1 VRLAGRPSER
11 VAGGEVEPE
20 PLRGRSVELEVV
32 VRAPEREMRRHPDGV
47 LAAVGHSEVDPVTAG
62 REFDV
67 AFTEADRAGPVI
79 SRGSERFP
87 KDEEACALVEEDLHT
102 DLGHDARDTVQHL
115 IDTNGG
121 AAGRG
126 DLVERRTAAAGRVHL
141 VAHERHRLGR
151 VQPESLREGRPCE
164 LGGGEDAESFL
175 LGRGQLHAASVPSGA
190 MTRSPDDARPD
201 EPSRDEPSRDD
212 APEAPSFREA
222 ARFWIWLGFVN
233 FGGPAGQIS
242 LMHQELVERRR
253 WIDEGRFLHAL
264 SYCMLLPGPEATQ
277 LATYI
282 GWLLHRIRG
291 GLVAGIAFVL
301 PSFFLLMG
309 LSWIFVSRGDL
320 RWVAGAFAG
329 LAAAVVAIVAQ
340 ATVRLARTALAN
352 GLMVGVAVASFVAIF
367 VLDVPFPIVV
377 AVSVAFGLLGGII
390 RPSLFEV
397 GVGRELEERA
407 TASVVGRID
416 APVPSWSRNLAV
428 LTVGLATWLLPI
440 AAVALWRKDAGT
452 LADMG
457 WFFSKAALV
466 TFGGAYAVL
475 AYVDQAAVGVYGWLR
490 PGQMAVGLGLA
501 ESTPGPLIM
510 VLEFVGFVGAYQ
522 HPGGLPPLL
531 AGILGA
537 SVAVWAT
544 FAPCFLWIF
553 LGAPYVERLR
563 GNARLASALQTV
575 TAAVVGVIGNLAVTF
590 GVLTLFRAVRFVAFL
605 GGEFPVPVLTEVD
618 PFALAVA
625 TVAFVGL
632 WRFRWKVV
640 PVILGSAAAGLVIR
654 GLW

>member
-1 VRLAGRPSER
+1 
-11 VAGGEVEPE
+11 
-20 PLRGRSVELEVV
+20 
-32 VRAPEREMRRHPDGV
+32 M
-47 LAAVGHSEVDPVTAG
+47 LAAVGDAELDPVTAG
-62 REFDV
+62 CELDL
-67 AFTEADRAGPVI
+67 ALAEADRAGALA
-79 SRGSERFP
+79 RRAERLP
-87 KDEEACALVEEDLHT
+87 QDHEARTLLEEDLHA
-102 DLGHDARDTVQHL
+102 DLGHDAGDAVHHL
-115 IDTNGG
+115 IRAHDG

-126 DLVERRTAAAGRVHL
+126 DLLEGRSAAAGRVHL
-141 VAHERHRLGR
+141 VAHERHGLGR
-151 VQPESLREGRPCE
+151 VQSQSLRKRRSRE
-164 LGGGEDAESFL
+164 LGGGEDPEAFL
-175 LGRGQLHAASVPSGA
+175 LGGGQLHAASVPSVA
-190 MTRSPDDARPD
+190 MSRSPDGSRSEKPQ
-201 EPSRDEPSRDD
+201 RDEGPP
-212 APEAPSFREA
+212 APTFREA
-222 ARFWIWLGFVN
+222 SRFWLWLGFVN

-264 SYCMLLPGPEATQ
+264 SYCMLLPGPEAMQ
-277 LATYI
+277 LATYV

-301 PSFFLLMG
+301 PSFFLLMA
-309 LSWIFVSRGDL
+309 LSWVFVTHGDL

-340 ATVRLARTALAN
+340 ATVRLGRTALAN
-352 GLMVGVAVASFVAIF
+352 GLMVGVAVVSFVAIF

-377 AVSVAFGLLGGII
+377 ACAVIFGLIGGSI

-407 TASVVGRID
+407 SASVVGRLETP
-416 APVPSWSRNLAV
+416 APTWRRTLVV
-428 LTVGLATWLLPI
+428 LIVGLAAWLVPI
-440 AAVALWRKDAGT
+440 AAVALWRGDADT
-452 LADMG
+452 LTDMG

-475 AYVDQAAVGVYGWLR
+475 AYVDQAAVGTFGWLR

-522 HPGGLPPLL
+522 HPGALPPLV

-537 SVAVWAT
+537 TVAVWAT

-553 LGAPYVERLR
+553 LGGPYIERIR

-575 TAAVVGVIGNLAVTF
+575 MAAVVGVIANLAVAF
-590 GVLTLFRAVRFVAFL
+590 GIVTLFGEVRGVRFL
-605 GGEFPVPVLTEVD
+605 SGEFPVPVWTEVD
-618 PFALAVA
+618 PFAVAVGV
-625 TVAFVGL
+625 VAFVGL
-632 WRFRWKVV
+632 WRYRWKVV
-640 PVILGSAAAGLVIR
+640 PVIVGSAAAGLVIK
-654 GLW
+654 GLL